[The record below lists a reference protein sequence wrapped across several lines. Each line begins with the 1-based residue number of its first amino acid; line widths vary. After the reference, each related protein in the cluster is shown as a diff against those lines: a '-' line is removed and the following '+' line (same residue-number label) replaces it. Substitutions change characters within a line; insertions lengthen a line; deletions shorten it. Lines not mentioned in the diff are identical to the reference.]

1 MGIGWACRWAAGAC
15 LWCSF
20 IGLALN
26 QRAYRQMLCCLA
38 GMGFLV
44 VAVDAAGHGDTHDFH
59 PSKARLVDF
68 AALTL
73 RTLDVLGIDR
83 AVLAGHSMGGRV
95 AIELAAGAPE
105 RCWPRC

>member
-1 MGIGWACRWAAGAC
+1 
-15 LWCSF
+15 
-20 IGLALN
+20 
-26 QRAYRQMLCCLA
+26 
-38 GMGFLV
+38 MGFLV

-105 RCWPRC
+105 RVLAAVLINAAAGASFDQMFGRHRRALTGDRCDSGHIA